1 MNSIYKST
9 QSSRQVLA
17 KIVGE
22 TRVKTFFS
30 YYAIFTRGLLFGL
43 YKDDKLY
50 IRLPENVSQDEL
62 PHKLERLSDFESGI
76 GDKHFYHISPEFLVE
91 EMTKYTVLIDTAL
104 HEIARKKLLENIR
117 RKKLIRSMPNLN
129 INIERLL
136 KKLGINSIA
145 EFIEK
150 GPFKVYAEMIKIG
163 IDASPELLYKLY
175 GAVNK
180 QIIYTMSHDL
190 KIEILKEADRALYD
204 AGLRKRFNID

>member
-1 MNSIYKST
+1 MSSIYQKT
-9 QSSRQVLA
+9 QLSRKLLA

-50 IRLPENVSQDEL
+50 LRLPENVSQNEL
-62 PHKLERLSDFESGI
+62 PHKLERLSDLDAGI
-76 GDKHFYHISPEFLVE
+76 GDKHFYHIPPEFLAE
-91 EMTKYTVLIDTAL
+91 EMAKYTALIDTAL
-104 HEIARKKLLENIR
+104 HEIARKKLLERIN

-145 EFIEK
+145 EFKEK
-150 GPFKVYAEMIKIG
+150 GPFVTYAEMIKIG

-180 QIIYTMSHDL
+180 QIIYTMSSEL
-190 KIEILKEADRALYD
+190 KREILRDADRALYD
-204 AGLRKRFNID
+204 AGLRKRFNVE